1 MKAWLYYRLSR
12 DEDEEMNSLQN
23 QRQIL
28 VDYAEQN
35 GYEIAGE
42 SFDDNV
48 SGMTFDRKGLNQ
60 LELAVDEGL
69 IEVVLVKDLSRL
81 GRHRTQTALFID
93 HLRENNVKVI
103 SVTEGID
110 TDNENDDLLIGF
122 KQIINDFYA
131 KDIGKKVR
139 TGIRQKQKTG
149 LVVNLPMGYY
159 KDRNTGEVL
168 IDEIAAGI
176 VREIFEKYISGYG
189 LTTIARE
196 LNARGI
202 KSPEY
207 FSHRKISSTR
217 TQLCKKFLWAQ
228 TSVKRIIENESYAG
242 TLINHKTVISKIY
255 KTRND
260 IPKEEQYRHEN
271 FLPQII
277 DKQTFIQAREILQSR
292 MKTNTRAK
300 NGNRIHR
307 YSGMIKCGDCGA
319 ILIAKRRKWNG
330 TEYIE
335 YTCNSHHRYGKEYC
349 KPHRIHE
356 TQLDEIVQSELLK
369 LKESIIAESE
379 KYDRI
384 IKEWLKKKP
393 MYEQQIKQY
402 GDHISV
408 LKNQIEELIIER
420 ISDRPHAQLYNEM
433 IEKREHEIAELQDK
447 IEQSK
452 RLDEVSK
459 QKKEKLKST
468 AELLDDVLSQEMI
481 SDANLR
487 LLIEKVEVFQR
498 EDKGV
503 DVRIVFNG
511 DFDVA

>member
-1 MKAWLYYRLSR
+1 
-12 DEDEEMNSLQN
+12 
-23 QRQIL
+23 
-28 VDYAEQN
+28 
-35 GYEIAGE
+35 
-42 SFDDNV
+42 
-48 SGMTFDRKGLNQ
+48 MTFDRKGLNQ

-300 NGNRIHR
+300 NGNRIDR
-307 YSGMIKCGDCGA
+307 YSGMIKC
-319 ILIAKRRKWNG
+319 
-330 TEYIE
+330 
-335 YTCNSHHRYGKEYC
+335 
-349 KPHRIHE
+349 
-356 TQLDEIVQSELLK
+356 
-369 LKESIIAESE
+369 
-379 KYDRI
+379 
-384 IKEWLKKKP
+384 
-393 MYEQQIKQY
+393 
-402 GDHISV
+402 
-408 LKNQIEELIIER
+408 
-420 ISDRPHAQLYNEM
+420 
-433 IEKREHEIAELQDK
+433 
-447 IEQSK
+447 
-452 RLDEVSK
+452 
-459 QKKEKLKST
+459 
-468 AELLDDVLSQEMI
+468 
-481 SDANLR
+481 
-487 LLIEKVEVFQR
+487 
-498 EDKGV
+498 
-503 DVRIVFNG
+503 
-511 DFDVA
+511 